1 MALYLP
7 SAFSLPSS
15 YWPKLVEAYPL
26 ATLVSGAQISHLPL
40 FLEEEDRLLGHL
52 AYANPHRKNMEGECI
67 AVFQGPQGYVSP
79 LWYEECDVPTWN
91 YVVAHAY
98 GKARLLPESRT
109 IEVVEKLSK
118 KMEGKGGWE
127 FRIPDDLKD
136 SLHRAIRAFEIRV
149 ERIELKGKL
158 SQNRSAADRAGV
170 IRGLRGREDT
180 ASAELARWMEAVDA

>member
-7 SAFSLPSS
+7 SAFSLPPS
-15 YWPKLVEAYPL
+15 YWPRLVAAHPL
-26 ATLVSGAQISHLPL
+26 ATLISGQHISHLPL
-40 FLEEEDRLLGHL
+40 LLEREDRLLGHL
-52 AYANPHRKNMEGECI
+52 AYANPHRQSMEGECVAI
-67 AVFQGPQGYVSP
+67 FQGPQGYISP

-118 KMEGKGGWE
+118 KMEGAGGWE

-136 SLHRAIRAFEIRV
+136 SLHQAIRAFEIRV
-149 ERIELKGKL
+149 ERTELKGKL
-158 SQNRSAADRAGV
+158 SQNRSAADREGV
-170 IRGLRGREDT
+170 IRGLRARKDT
-180 ASAELARWMEAVDA
+180 ASEQLVRWMEAVDA